1 MARPTE
7 RSRRFAV
14 GKTFERGNSSA
25 LAHALRTL
33 ISNVNEPHA
42 ISARA
47 RAFGAANF
55 DWDRYVRY
63 ALKLLESEVDVS
75 CPLHDPEDFGTIP
88 RAPHE

>member
-1 MARPTE
+1 MARATE

-25 LAHALRTL
+25 LAHAPRTL
-33 ISNVNEPHA
+33 ISDVNERHA

-47 RAFGAANF
+47 RAFNAINF
-55 DWDRYVRY
+55 DWDRYVRC

-75 CPLHDPEDFGTIP
+75 CPLRDPEDFGTIP